1 MSDKTLLKDFKMLLI
16 EEHFNDLIEDLLW
29 RLRQIERK
37 SIDDIT
43 KILSG
48 AGVSVSYEE
57 VSDWLN
63 YLDADILIPQELVKP
78 DPNKKAPPPK
88 KKGNVNN
95 GVYDPNSSSPICGD
109 DCPSAAMCKFY
120 AHYYGKRCVVDTQA
134 KKTFLQPLKNYIG
147 KTYGRDEDLKQ
158 VFFNFAEQVATINQ
172 LMQRKIRHMNTQGIT
187 VIERKTDPSTGKLV
201 ENEVPNP
208 LNSAILSDS
217 KQIMSML
224 KEMGMTPKSLI
235 NEDSGENDPASLS
248 KAMEMEERRRLEQEH
263 LTEVKKERYKQRP
276 EISSKEQLLAL
287 IEEKKDFNQA
297 LQQVLQGEDVV
308 EVDPPTSAPMSSIP
322 RDEQELQ
329 SLLDNNE
336 KADEKQPSVGE
347 KKDVDSGNIV
357 DVAKKILEKK
367 GNKVFDDKRNQ
378 HDVEIPPDVQSI
390 IDKIGKSKGD

>member
-1 MSDKTLLKDFKMLLI
+1 
-16 EEHFNDLIEDLLW
+16 
-29 RLRQIERK
+29 
-37 SIDDIT
+37 
-43 KILSG
+43 
-48 AGVSVSYEE
+48 
-57 VSDWLN
+57 
-63 YLDADILIPQELVKP
+63 
-78 DPNKKAPPPK
+78 
-88 KKGNVNN
+88 
-95 GVYDPNSSSPICGD
+95 
-109 DCPSAAMCKFY
+109 
-120 AHYYGKRCVVDTQA
+120 
-134 KKTFLQPLKNYIG
+134 
-147 KTYGRDEDLKQ
+147 
-158 VFFNFAEQVATINQ
+158 
-172 LMQRKIRHMNTQGIT
+172 
-187 VIERKTDPSTGKLV
+187 
-201 ENEVPNP
+201 
-208 LNSAILSDS
+208 
-217 KQIMSML
+217 MSML
-224 KEMGMTPKSLI
+224 KEIGMTPKSLI